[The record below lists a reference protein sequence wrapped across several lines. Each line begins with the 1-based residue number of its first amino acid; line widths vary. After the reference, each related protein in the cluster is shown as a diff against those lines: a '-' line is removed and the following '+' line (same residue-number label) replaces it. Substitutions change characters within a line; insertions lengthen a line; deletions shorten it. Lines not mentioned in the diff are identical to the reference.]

1 MISIPDGDEAE
12 RAMAL
17 RLAAEHGIATSCP
30 KCILHHLGRKA
41 PLMRPEDVFSY
52 TDPMSC
58 VYDWPKATLDR
69 VARTFPVTAM
79 PYKRALA
86 ILEESSVEPEHVDHL
101 PDEALTRPAIVV
113 EVDIGNG
120 HTRNVFADG
129 NHRATRLARA
139 ERPVLVHWI
148 RGRAERQC
156 RATPADFERMMLVAQ
171 RNGFFVWELP
181 LLYAVAFDTRNAPR
195 FGRIVGPAEGSAAYF
210 QLATNWAEL
219 PVPPDL
225 ARPNAVGLVE
235 LDLALRPRYD
245 ALARAARFSSS
256 LRIGGR
262 ELPIMPLPYGA
273 ISADAPRI
281 EMRSGGA
288 GQPRP

>member
-12 RAMAL
+12 RAMTL
-17 RLAAEHGIATSCP
+17 RLAAEQGIATSCP
-30 KCILHHLGRKA
+30 KCILHHLGKQA
-41 PLMRPEDVFSY
+41 PLMRPEDIFSY
-52 TDPMSC
+52 TDPAGRT
-58 VYDWPKATLDR
+58 YDWPKTTLDR
-69 VARTFPVTAM
+69 VARSFPVVAL

-101 PDEALTRPAIVV
+101 PEEALTRPAIVV
-113 EVDIGNG
+113 EVDLGRG

-156 RATPADFERMMLVAQ
+156 RATPADFERMMLAAQ

-181 LLYAVAFDTRNAPR
+181 LLYAVAFDTRDAPR
-195 FGRIVGPAEGSAAYF
+195 FGRIVAPGASSAAYF
-210 QLATNWAEL
+210 QLASNWAEL
-219 PVPPDL
+219 PVPPEL
-225 ARPNAVGLVE
+225 ARPNSLGQVE

-245 ALARAARFSSS
+245 ALARAARFSPT
-256 LRIGGR
+256 LRIADR
-262 ELPIMPLPYGA
+262 EQPIMPLPHGA

-281 EMRSGGA
+281 EAR
-288 GQPRP
+288 R